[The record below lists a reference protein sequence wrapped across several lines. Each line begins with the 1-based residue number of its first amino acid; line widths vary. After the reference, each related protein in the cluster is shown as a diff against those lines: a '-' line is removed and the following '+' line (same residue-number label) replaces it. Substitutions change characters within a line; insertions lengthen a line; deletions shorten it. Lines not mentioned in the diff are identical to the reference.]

1 MTFAAALVNSLRS
14 PLPPVTRLGAIS
26 GHLRLPGP
34 RQINGHFILTWA
46 QATISSHRLSQSGV
60 NLVMICVGKNFVKIL
75 LHICL
80 FQAILRISIF
90 FQIFY
95 LDFFGLGLDLHRGLG
110 ELLEVPPAACDPPGC
125 QKWPFEAAWAIS
137 FWPGPRQLPG

>member
-1 MTFAAALVNSLRS
+1 M
-14 PLPPVTRLGAIS
+14 
-26 GHLRLPGP
+26 
-34 RQINGHFILTWA
+34 
-46 QATISSHRLSQSGV
+46 
-60 NLVMICVGKNFVKIL
+60 
-75 LHICL
+75 

-95 LDFFGLGLDLHRGLG
+95 LDFFGLGFDLHRGLG